1 MGKQYWLVE
10 TKAPAGHSLLPQP
23 IPFTLTSRYG
33 DGSGTNVSMGAE
45 MSNPLR
51 WAKAAVQSY
60 NSDFDNNSLN
70 SQGMIVDGHYQ
81 ASIIVVDTEMPT
93 LPKSGGLGLY
103 PYVALAAA
111 LIASALA
118 TRRAARTRA

>member
-1 MGKQYWLVE
+1 
-10 TKAPAGHSLLPQP
+10 
-23 IPFTLTSRYG
+23 
-33 DGSGTNVSMGAE
+33 
-45 MSNPLR
+45 
-51 WAKAAVQSY
+51 
-60 NSDFDNNSLN
+60 
-70 SQGMIVDGHYQ
+70 MIVDGHYQ

-111 LIASALA
+111 LLASALA